1 MLFHPQQIWRINV
14 TGFDYAVIAIVV
26 MSMLLGMWRG
36 IIYEV
41 LALLGWLSAFLIA
54 RWLAADVAA
63 MLPALIT
70 VADLRTA
77 IAYVILFITTLFL
90 SSSIAWFVSKAIT
103 KLGNLGWTVWVL
115 GALFGIARGT
125 ILVLVLV
132 LIAGLTSWP
141 KDPIWRE
148 ATLSRPLQN
157 LALASLVWLPESVS
171 KHIRY
176 G

>member
-1 MLFHPQQIWRINV
+1 M
-14 TGFDYAVIAIVV
+14 TGFDYTVIAIVV

-36 IIYEV
+36 IIYEA
-41 LALLGWLSAFLIA
+41 LALLGWLSAFLMA

-63 MLPALIT
+63 MLPASIT
-70 VADLRTA
+70 MVDVRTA
-77 IAYVILFITTLFL
+77 IAYVILFIATLFF
-90 SSSIAWFVSKAIT
+90 SSSVAWLVSKAIT

-115 GALFGIARGT
+115 GALFGIVRGT

-141 KDPIWRE
+141 KEPIWRE
-148 ATLSRPLQN
+148 AKLSGPLQKF
-157 LALASLVWLPESVS
+157 AVASLIFLPESVS

>member
-1 MLFHPQQIWRINV
+1 V
-14 TGFDYAVIAIVV
+14 TGFDYTVIAIVV

-70 VADLRTA
+70 VADIRTA

>member
-1 MLFHPQQIWRINV
+1 
-14 TGFDYAVIAIVV
+14 
-26 MSMLLGMWRG
+26 MLLGMWRG
-36 IIYEV
+36 IIYEA
-41 LALLGWLSAFLIA
+41 LALLGWLSAFLMA

-63 MLPALIT
+63 MLPAVVT
-70 VADLRTA
+70 VVDVRTA
-77 IAYVILFITTLFL
+77 IAYLIIFTATLFL
-90 SSSIAWFVSKAIT
+90 SSSIAWLISNAIT

-115 GALFGIARGT
+115 GARFGIVRGT

-141 KDPIWRE
+141 KDPVWRE
-148 ATLSRPLQN
+148 AKLSRPLQN
-157 LALASLVWLPESVS
+157 LAVASLILLPENVS

>member
-1 MLFHPQQIWRINV
+1 
-14 TGFDYAVIAIVV
+14 
-26 MSMLLGMWRG
+26 MLLGMWRG

-41 LALLGWLSAFLIA
+41 LALLGWLSAFLVA
-54 RWLAADVAA
+54 RWFAADVAA
-63 MLPALIT
+63 MLPASIT
-70 VADLRTA
+70 VADIRTA
-77 IAYVILFITTLFL
+77 IAYVILFIATLFF
-90 SSSIAWFVSKAIT
+90 SSSVAWLVSKAIT

-125 ILVLVLV
+125 MLVLVLV

-148 ATLSRPLQN
+148 ATLSKPLQE
-157 LALASLVWLPESVS
+157 LALASLVWLPEGVS

>member
-1 MLFHPQQIWRINV
+1 M
-14 TGFDYAVIAIVV
+14 TGFDYTVIAIVV

-36 IIYEV
+36 IIYEA
-41 LALLGWLSAFLIA
+41 LALLGWLTAFWMA

-63 MLPALIT
+63 MLPASIT
-70 VADLRTA
+70 VVDVRTA
-77 IAYVILFITTLFL
+77 IAYVLLFIVTLFF
-90 SSSIAWFVSKAIT
+90 SSSVAWLVSKAIA
-103 KLGNLGWTVWVL
+103 KLGHLGWTVWVL
-115 GALFGIARGT
+115 GALFGIARGA

-157 LALASLVWLPESVS
+157 LAVASLIYLPESVS

>member
-14 TGFDYAVIAIVV
+14 TGFDYTVIAIVV

-70 VADLRTA
+70 VADIRTA

-90 SSSIAWFVSKAIT
+90 SSSIAWFISKAIT

-125 ILVLVLV
+125 MLVLVLV

-148 ATLSRPLQN
+148 ATLSKPLQE
-157 LALASLVWLPESVS
+157 LALASLVWLPEGVS

>member
-1 MLFHPQQIWRINV
+1 
-14 TGFDYAVIAIVV
+14 

>member
-14 TGFDYAVIAIVV
+14 TGFDYTVIAIVV

>member
-14 TGFDYAVIAIVV
+14 TGFDYTVIAIVV

-70 VADLRTA
+70 VADIRTA

>member
-1 MLFHPQQIWRINV
+1 M
-14 TGFDYAVIAIVV
+14 TGFDYTVIAIVV

>member
-14 TGFDYAVIAIVV
+14 TGFDYTVIAIVV

-70 VADLRTA
+70 VADIRTA

-148 ATLSRPLQN
+148 ATLSKPLQN

>member
-1 MLFHPQQIWRINV
+1 
-14 TGFDYAVIAIVV
+14 
-26 MSMLLGMWRG
+26 
-36 IIYEV
+36 
-41 LALLGWLSAFLIA
+41 
-54 RWLAADVAA
+54 
-63 MLPALIT
+63 LIT
-70 VADLRTA
+70 VADIRTA